1 MIDRKTAYGA
11 RVEYLFRT
19 ERIIWLVTVRKDG
32 LPQPSPVWFLWEGGS
47 FLIYSQPATQK
58 LRNIAHNP
66 RVALHLDGDGLG
78 GNVVVVSGE
87 AEVPTDQ
94 PPADQVAEFVE
105 KYDWG
110 FKQIGRT
117 AREFADEYSV
127 PIHVRALGLR
137 GH

>member
-1 MIDRKTAYGA
+1 MIDRKTEYGA

-19 ERIIWLVTVRKDG
+19 EPIIWLVTVRKDG
-32 LPQPSPVWFLWEGGS
+32 MPQPSPVWFLWEGES
-47 FLIYSQPATQK
+47 FLIYSRPATQK

-78 GNVVVVSGE
+78 GNIVVVSGE
-87 AEVPTDQ
+87 AEL
-94 PPADQVAEFVE
+94 PADQPQADQVPAFLE

-110 FKQIGRT
+110 IKRIRRT
-117 AREFADEYSV
+117 PQDFAEDYSV
-127 PIHVRALGLR
+127 PIRVRAISLR